1 MPRAI
6 EFFGDRADAA
16 LDALELLDL
25 AWHDCFGES
34 SPPEEVVVDV
44 WVVAG
49 GDLAGLVSAALL
61 AVIDSRDLRVN
72 ADMLRAGG

>member
-25 AWHDCFGES
+25 AWHDCYGES
-34 SPPEEVVVDV
+34 SPPEEVVDDV
-44 WVVAG
+44 CVVAG
-49 GDLAGLVSAALL
+49 GDLAGLVSAALV

-72 ADMLRAGG
+72 ADELRAGG